1 MLSLSATFENSEG
14 GLHRFN
20 MKDPDR
26 TKSAEEIRAGLE
38 KLVSLN
44 LFEKGEVGLFKK
56 LVSAKFVETIETPIF
71 DLRKEDLAEIE
82 PEVDMPSEFVQ
93 AQSAPIQAI
102 PVEPVFLQNA
112 SKRTLPDQKCQLELA
127 QLTNPVPASQEIQQL
142 EIIIPEDF
150 DSSALSEEELLAFLT
165 AQLPA
170 GATLESFQT
179 ADIVFTME
187 GAEDKPPKSA
197 LTKSITEAPQHPM
210 VEKAVQPV
218 TEKRVDWVPKP
229 KSKFKHLL
237 SGLPWDKR
245 KRKKALR
252 QLEKNRKKE

>member
-71 DLRKEDLAEIE
+71 DLRKEDLATAA
-82 PEVDMPSEFVQ
+82 PEADMPSEAIQMQTAPVQ
-93 AQSAPIQAI
+93 ATS
-102 PVEPVFLQNA
+102 VEPVSLQNA
-112 SKRTLPDQKCQLELA
+112 FQRPAQMSQLPPKHPLSA
-127 QLTNPVPASQEIQQL
+127 PQEVQQL
-142 EIIIPEDF
+142 EIIVPQDF
-150 DSSALSEEELLAFLT
+150 DSSALSQEELIAFLT

-170 GATLESFQT
+170 GATLECLQT
-179 ADIVFTME
+179 ADIVFTLE
-187 GAEDKPPKSA
+187 GSEEKIPKSGLA
-197 LTKSITEAPQHPM
+197 ETIN
-210 VEKAVQPV
+210 EKPKPV
-218 TEKRVDWVPKP
+218 VLENSVDRLSKPKP
-229 KSKFKHLL
+229 KLNLL
-237 SGLPWDKR
+237 SGLSLDKGR
-245 KRKKALR
+245 SKKALKR
-252 QLEKNRKKE
+252 LAKYWKKE

>member
-14 GLHRFN
+14 GLHRFS

-26 TKSAEEIRAGLE
+26 NKSAEEIRAGLE

-71 DLRKEDLAEIE
+71 DLRKEDLATTA
-82 PEVDMPSEFVQ
+82 PEVDRSSESIQVQIAPVQ
-93 AQSAPIQAI
+93 ASQ
-102 PVEPVFLQNA
+102 VEHALLQNA
-112 SKRTLPDQKCQLELA
+112 FQHPAQVS
-127 QLTNPVPASQEIQQL
+127 QLTPVKPTNPLLAPQEAQQL
-142 EIIIPEDF
+142 EIIVPQDF
-150 DSSALSEEELLAFLT
+150 DSSALSEEELIAFLT

-187 GAEDKPPKSA
+187 GSEKNISKSA
-197 LTKSITEAPQHPM
+197 LTETINEEPKYT
-210 VEKAVQPV
+210 
-218 TEKRVDWVPKP
+218 VPENSMEGVSKP
-229 KSKFKHLL
+229 KAKFNLL
-237 SGLPWDKR
+237 AGLSLDKR
-245 KRKKALR
+245 RSKKALKR
-252 QLEKNRKKE
+252 LAKYWKKE